1 MSVRL
6 DHLVVAAQTLEEG
19 VAWCEVTLSIAP
31 GPGGRHPLMGT
42 HNLLF
47 STASAAFPK
56 AYLEIIA
63 IDPAACAPG
72 RARWFGLDT
81 AALHATPRLLH
92 FVVATPDIRAACRTL
107 AAMGEDVGTPGAASR
122 ATPQGELHCR
132 SACAMTVGCRTAAPC
147 PR

>member
-19 VAWCEVTLSIAP
+19 VAWCEATLGIAP

-42 HNLLF
+42 HNRLF
-47 STASAAFPK
+47 SIASAAFPK

-63 IDPAACAPG
+63 IDPAACALG

-92 FVVATPDIRAACRTL
+92 FVVRTPDIRAACRRL

-122 ATPQGELHCR
+122 ATPQGELHWQISVR
-132 SACAMTVGCRTAAPC
+132 DDGGLPHGGALP
-147 PR
+147 